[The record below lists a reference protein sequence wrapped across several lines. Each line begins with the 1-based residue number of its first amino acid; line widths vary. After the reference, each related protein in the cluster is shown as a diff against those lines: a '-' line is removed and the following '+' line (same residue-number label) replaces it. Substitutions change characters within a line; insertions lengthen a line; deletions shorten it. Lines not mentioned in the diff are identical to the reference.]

1 MVEIPVLVGVTGGIA
16 SGKSTVCKT
25 LAGMGCVVFE
35 ADKAAK
41 DMQLEDPE
49 VIAGIKRLFGQAV
62 YSEDTAGNLVLN
74 RKVVAE
80 RVFREPGIR
89 KQVNELIHPKVF
101 MAFQDAVDRARQN
114 RVKVLVKEAAI
125 LLEAGGNKGL
135 DFIVVVVSD
144 LEKRIVRAMKKGMGG
159 REEIMS
165 RINAQ
170 WPQKMLIER
179 ADFVIENNG
188 TVEELECRAR
198 ELYWQILQKAGLR

>member
-41 DMQLEDPE
+41 DMQLEEPE
-49 VIAGIKRLFGQAV
+49 VIAGIKRLFGEAV

-125 LLEAGGNKGL
+125 LLEAGGDKGL

-198 ELYWQILQKAGLR
+198 ELYRQILQKAGLR

>member
-49 VIAGIKRLFGQAV
+49 VIAGIKRLFGEAV

-125 LLEAGGNKGL
+125 LLEAGGDKGL

-198 ELYWQILQKAGLR
+198 ELYRQILQKAGLR